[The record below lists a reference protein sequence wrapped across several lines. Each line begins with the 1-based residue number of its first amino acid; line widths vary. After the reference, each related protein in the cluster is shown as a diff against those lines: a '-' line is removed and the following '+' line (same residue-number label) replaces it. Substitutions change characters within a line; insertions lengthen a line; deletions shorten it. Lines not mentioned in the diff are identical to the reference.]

1 VERTPGVA
9 VGDDTVKTDL
19 VKVGCLE
26 LQHLVDASPVY
37 LIRSLANLLIVAL
50 TTKAGSNQ
58 LLAVLVQQVECWLV
72 STG

>member
-19 VKVGCLE
+19 VKVGCLK
-26 LQHLVDASPVY
+26 LQHLVDTSPVY
-37 LIRSLANLLIVAL
+37 LICSLANLLIVAL